1 MNKKLTRSQF
11 DVLAYAVK
19 YGYIEKENA
28 RYTIV
33 GGRQV
38 MRRTFQGLINQNL
51 IIERFEGGKLIYT
64 PTGTA
69 AERIS
74 EEMKAGKEKN
84 DQISSGHSAWVYE
97 RKWEDAPVYGIAFKN
112 GTFGTMRSRKTLQQL
127 VDSGKYLSVKQL
139 AG

>member
-51 IIERFEGGKLIYT
+51 IIERYEGDRLVYT
-64 PTGTA
+64 PSDTA

-84 DQISSGHSAWVYE
+84 DQISLGHSALVDE